1 MEENRVNPQTD
12 ELTLKDL
19 ILVVQGYFWEIRKFW
34 WMLLIG
40 AILGFCF
47 YLYEKATTPI
57 TYGATLSFMLNDDG
71 EGGGGGGMS
80 LILGSLGLGGGGGK
94 KDSSME
100 KILQLFKSR
109 AVIDHALLNPATVED
124 STDLLGNQLISRYGL
139 NKILDDYNRGAWTK
153 AVLDAD
159 PNFRFTHDTIR
170 NFSYEEKVMLK
181 ILYEYVIGNENRNL
195 DALLS
200 TALDDDSGI
209 MKVRVATQSEALT
222 ISMLNAIYENLSL
235 FFIEKAVEKQQKTYD
250 VLSSK
255 NDSIINALLIAEYKL
270 ADFNDSNRAL
280 VTVKG
285 YLKARQLERE
295 SKILNI
301 MYAES
306 VKNLEMAEFA
316 LKRRKPYVQLIDA
329 PIPPIGPTIVPIM
342 TGIIYAVLG
351 IGAFLAFVVLRKTFK
366 DALSS

>member
-19 ILVVQGYFWEIRKFW
+19 IIVVQGYFWEVRKFW

-40 AILGFCF
+40 AVLGFCY
-47 YLYEKATTPI
+47 YLFEKVTTPV

-71 EGGGGGGMS
+71 EGGGSSGMA
-80 LILGSLGLGGGGGK
+80 LVLGSLGLGGGGGK
-94 KDSSME
+94 KDSSMG

-109 AVIDHALLNPATVED
+109 AVIDHALLNSATVLD
-124 STDLLGNQLISRYGL
+124 STDLLGNQLISHYGL
-139 NKILDDYNRGAWTK
+139 EKILNDYNRRAWTK
-153 AVLDAD
+153 AVLESNSD
-159 PNFRFTHDTIR
+159 FRFTHDTISK
-170 NFSYEEKVMLK
+170 FSYEEKIMLK
-181 ILYEYVIGNENRNL
+181 ILYEYVIGNERRNL
-195 DALLS
+195 DPLLS

-209 MKVRVATQSEALT
+209 MNVSVATLTEALT

-250 VLSSK
+250 VLSAK

-295 SKILNI
+295 AKILNI

-306 VKNLEMAEFA
+306 VKNLEIAEFA

-329 PIPPIGPTIVPIM
+329 PIPPIGATIVPIM
-342 TGIIYAVLG
+342 KGIIYSIIG
-351 IGAFLAFVVLRKTFK
+351 IALFFAFILVRKTYR
-366 DALSS
+366 DAMNK